1 MGEEA
6 KKLEPPLLITLNAD
20 DLRQIVCDAVKSAA
34 RAAPDDRLLEAEA
47 AAKILAVTEDWLYRH
62 AKQLPFT
69 RKLDR
74 KVLRFS
80 FQGIQR
86 YIESRRLVGA

>member
-1 MGEEA
+1 MEA
-6 KKLEPPLLITLNAD
+6 RMESPLLVQLTVD
-20 DLRQIVCDAVKSAA
+20 DFRQIVRDAVKSATKA
-34 RAAPDDRLLEAEA
+34 TAEDRLVDAEEA
-47 AAKILAVTEDWLYRH
+47 ARILSVTEDWLYHH
-62 AKQLPFT
+62 AKRLPFT

-86 YIESRRLVGA
+86 YIEAKRLAGA